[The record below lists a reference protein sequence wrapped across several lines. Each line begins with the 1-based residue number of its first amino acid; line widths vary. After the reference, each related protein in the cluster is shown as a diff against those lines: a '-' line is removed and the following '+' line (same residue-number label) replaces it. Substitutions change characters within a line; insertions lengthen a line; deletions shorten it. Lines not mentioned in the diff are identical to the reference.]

1 MLACLHVLH
10 AVCSR
15 RSTACVLGPTRSHSL
30 MLLVRQTMDSSKS
43 NLAHHHQPP
52 QQQEQQYQGP
62 SCRFSLDLRSLRF
75 WT

>member
-1 MLACLHVLH
+1 
-10 AVCSR
+10 
-15 RSTACVLGPTRSHSL
+15 

-62 SCRFSLDLRSLRF
+62 SCRFSLNLRSLRF